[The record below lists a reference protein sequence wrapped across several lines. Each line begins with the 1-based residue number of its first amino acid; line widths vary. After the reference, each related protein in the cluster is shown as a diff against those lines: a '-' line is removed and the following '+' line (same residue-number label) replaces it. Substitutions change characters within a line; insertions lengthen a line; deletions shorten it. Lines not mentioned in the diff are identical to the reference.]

1 MGRESHRLNEN
12 KRQGGRVNLTALPAR
27 LNTQTAPLQPLRTA
41 MPSYTAPTK
50 DTQFVLHDVL
60 NIKDAGIPG
69 YDELELDFTGAVL
82 EEAGKIARDVLH
94 PLNVVGDTEGC
105 RLENGV
111 VYTPTGFKAAFEQVK
126 EGGWPGLDMPEQ
138 YGGQNMPYVIGTAV
152 GEFFSGANQAFTMY
166 QGLTHGAASAILA
179 HGTDAQKDTYLPKMV
194 SCEWTGTMNLT
205 EPHCGTDLGLMR
217 TKAEPQDDGSYKI
230 TGQKIFISAGDH
242 DMSDNV
248 IHLVLAK
255 IPGGPEGIKGVSLF
269 IVPKFIVNEDG
280 TPGERNGVSV
290 GKIEEKMGIHGNSTC
305 VMNYDAATGWLLG
318 DMHKGMRAMF
328 TMMNEAR
335 LGVGMQGL
343 AQAEAAYQNAV
354 EYAKDRLQ
362 GRDVTGAKNPDGPAD
377 PLIVHPDIRRNLMDQ
392 KSFAE
397 GARAFILWGA
407 TMIDKAH
414 RSEDK
419 DADGLISLLTPVIK
433 GFLTDKGYDM
443 TVQAQQVY
451 GGHGYIEEWGMSQ
464 YTRDARIAM
473 IYEGANGVQA
483 LDLVGRKLAQD
494 GGKHVMAFFDMVKGF
509 CKENAEISEDYAKDF
524 IEPLKAASKDL
535 QAAGMY
541 FMQNGMKNPNNALA
555 GSTDFMHMFGHVC
568 LGLMW
573 AMMGKAAQKALDEG
587 ASDAAFY
594 ETKLA
599 TGRYYMARQLPAT
612 KLHLARIETGA
623 DTVMALDA
631 AQF

>member
-1 MGRESHRLNEN
+1 
-12 KRQGGRVNLTALPAR
+12 
-27 LNTQTAPLQPLRTA
+27 
-41 MPSYTAPTK
+41 MPVYNAPTK
-50 DTQFVLHDVL
+50 DTQFILHDVL
-60 NIKDAGIPG
+60 KVSEAATPG
-69 YDELELDFTGAVL
+69 YSELERDFTGAIL
-82 EEAGKIARDVLH
+82 EEAGKISSEVLH

-105 RLENGV
+105 RLENGI
-111 VYTPTGFKAAFEQVK
+111 VYTPTGFKDAFEQVK
-126 EGGWPGLDMPEQ
+126 EGGWTGLDMPEQ
-138 YGGQNMPYVIGTAV
+138 YGGQNMPYVLGTAV
-152 GEFFSGANQAFTMY
+152 GELFSSANQAFVMY

-217 TKAEPQDDGSYKI
+217 TKAEPQADGTYKVS
-230 TGQKIFISAGDH
+230 GQKIFISAGDH

-280 TPGERNGVSV
+280 SVGERNGVSV
-290 GKIEEKMGIHGNSTC
+290 GNIEKKMGIHGNSTC
-305 VMNYDAATGWLLG
+305 VMNYDEATGYLLG
-318 DMHKGMRAMF
+318 TEHKGMRAMF

-335 LGVGMQGL
+335 LGVGMQGV

-362 GRDVTGAKNPDGPAD
+362 GRDVTGVKNPDGPAD
-377 PLIVHPDIRRNLMDQ
+377 PLIVHPDIRRSLMDQ
-392 KSFAE
+392 KSFVE
-397 GARAFILWGA
+397 GGRAFLLWGA

-414 RSEDK
+414 RDGDK
-419 DADGLISLLTPVIK
+419 DADGLVSLLTPVIK
-433 GFLTDKGYDM
+433 GFLTDEGYDM
-443 TVQAQQVY
+443 TVKAQQVY
-451 GGHGYIEEWGMSQ
+451 GGHGYIEEHGMSQ
-464 YTRDARIAM
+464 YTRDARIAQ

-494 GGKHVMAFFDMVKGF
+494 GGKHVMAFFELVKNF
-509 CKENAEISEDYAKDF
+509 CKENAGISEDYAKDF

-541 FMQNGMKNPNNALA
+541 FMQNGMKNPNNALS
-555 GSTDFMHMFGHVC
+555 GSYDFMHMFGHVC

-573 AMMGKAAQKALDEG
+573 AQMAKAAHEALEAG
-587 ASDAAFY
+587 TSDAAFY
-594 ETKLA
+594 ETKLT
-599 TGRYYMARQLPAT
+599 TGRYYMARRLPAT
-612 KLHLARIETGA
+612 QLHLVRIQSGA

-631 AQF
+631 ASF

>member
-1 MGRESHRLNEN
+1 
-12 KRQGGRVNLTALPAR
+12 
-27 LNTQTAPLQPLRTA
+27 
-41 MPSYTAPTK
+41 MPVYNAPTK

-60 NIKDAGIPG
+60 KISASDIPG
-69 YDELELDFTGAVL
+69 YDELEPEFTGAVL
-82 EEAGKIARDVLH
+82 EEAGKVAVNLLH

-111 VYTPTGFKAAFEQVK
+111 VYTPTGFKDAFEQVK
-126 EGGWPGLDMPEQ
+126 EGGWTGLDMPEE
-138 YGGQNMPYVIGTAV
+138 YGGQNMPYVLGTAV
-152 GEFFSGANQAFTMY
+152 GEMFSAANQAFTMY

-179 HGTDAQKDTYLPKMV
+179 HGTAAQKDTYLPKMV

-217 TKAEPQDDGSYKI
+217 TKAEPQGDGSYKI
-230 TGQKIFISAGDH
+230 TGQKIFISSGDH
-242 DMSDNV
+242 DMADNI

-269 IVPKFIVNEDG
+269 IVPKFLVNEDG
-280 TPGERNGVSV
+280 SLGERNGVSV

-305 VMNYDAATGWLLG
+305 VMNYDGATGYLLG
-318 DMHKGMRAMF
+318 QEHKGMRAMF

-343 AQAEAAYQNAV
+343 AQAEAAYQNAL

-377 PLIVHPDIRRNLMDQ
+377 PLIVHPDIRRSLMDQ
-392 KSFAE
+392 KSFVE

-407 TMIDKAH
+407 TLIDKAH
-414 RSEDK
+414 RSGDK
-419 DADGLISLLTPVIK
+419 DADGLISLMTPVIK
-433 GFLTDKGYDM
+433 GFLTDEGYDM

-494 GGKHVMAFFDMVKGF
+494 GGKHVMAFFDMVKTF
-509 CKENAEISEDYAKDF
+509 CKENSGKDEAYDKAF

-541 FMQNGMKNPNNALA
+541 FMQNGMTNPNNALS
-555 GSTDFMHMFGHVC
+555 GSYDFMHMFGHVC

-573 AMMGKAAQKALDEG
+573 AQMAKAAQEALDAG
-587 ASDAAFY
+587 ASDKDFY
-594 ETKLA
+594 ETKIA
-599 TGRYYMARQLPAT
+599 TGRYYMARRLPAT
-612 KLHLARIETGA
+612 GMHLARIQTGA

-631 AQF
+631 ANF